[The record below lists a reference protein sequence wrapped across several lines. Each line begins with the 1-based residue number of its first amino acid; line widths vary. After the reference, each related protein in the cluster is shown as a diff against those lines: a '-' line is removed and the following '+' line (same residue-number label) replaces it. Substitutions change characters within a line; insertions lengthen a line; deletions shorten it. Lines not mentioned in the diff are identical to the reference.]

1 MNNIKE
7 KRRLESERKK
17 YCSYG
22 AALHEPVAELA
33 AQRDDVNSRE
43 ATLDI
48 IFLQD
53 IVVGSTEGENNLSP
67 VEAASQRDRAAL
79 IIP

>member
-1 MNNIKE
+1 MVEQHQREEEARIRKEENI
-7 KRRLESERKK
+7 
-17 YCSYG
+17 

-33 AQRDDVNSRE
+33 AQRDNVNSRE

>member
-1 MNNIKE
+1 
-7 KRRLESERKK
+7 
-17 YCSYG
+17 
-22 AALHEPVAELA
+22 
-33 AQRDDVNSRE
+33 VNSRE

-79 IIP
+79 FIP